1 MLAAGLAAAYR
12 AGIAIDLTTALTLLV
27 ISLVVGNA
35 LAGGN
40 LANESLPTKILDVI
54 GKRGGKSE

>member
-1 MLAAGLAAAYR
+1 MMAVGLAAAYR
-12 AGIAIDLTTALTLLV
+12 AGIAIDLATALTLLV

-35 LAGGN
+35 LTGGN
-40 LANESLPTKILDVI
+40 LATESLLTKILAAI